1 MNSNQRNDGAGEN
14 AVRTKAR
21 ITCFHEEILPEGV
34 EILRKQRMVEKHSLS
49 RLRVGYLRSEF

>member
-1 MNSNQRNDGAGEN
+1 MNLHQRNDGVGEN
-14 AVRTKAR
+14 SVRTKAG
-21 ITCFHEEILPEGV
+21 ITYFHEEILPEGV